1 MRGMWSNRRNNF
13 AGGLALGGLMVLMA
27 CLLMGAVHNDPP
39 SLPVAVLDPHE
50 DRAVPLSNTG
60 RYQIVTWDAGGGY
73 GAFVLD
79 TATGTTKVAYSSLK
93 GPGGKSVN
101 NLGKPFSQM

>member
-1 MRGMWSNRRNNF
+1 MRGKWPNNF
-13 AGGLALGGLMVLMA
+13 AGGLALGGLMIVMTL
-27 CLLMGAVHNDPP
+27 LLMGAVHNDPP
-39 SLPVAVLDPHE
+39 SLPAAVLDPHE

-60 RYQIVTWDAGGGY
+60 RYQIVAWDGGGGY

-79 TATGTTKVAYSSLK
+79 TSTGITKVAYSSLK

-101 NLGKPFSQM
+101 NLGKPFAQM

>member
-1 MRGMWSNRRNNF
+1 MRGKWPNNF
-13 AGGLALGGLMVLMA
+13 AGGLALGGLMIVMTL
-27 CLLMGAVHNDPP
+27 LLMGAVHNDPP

-60 RYQIVTWDAGGGY
+60 RYQIVAWDGGGGY

-79 TATGTTKVAYSSLK
+79 TSTGITKVAYSSLK

-101 NLGKPFSQM
+101 NLGKPFVQM